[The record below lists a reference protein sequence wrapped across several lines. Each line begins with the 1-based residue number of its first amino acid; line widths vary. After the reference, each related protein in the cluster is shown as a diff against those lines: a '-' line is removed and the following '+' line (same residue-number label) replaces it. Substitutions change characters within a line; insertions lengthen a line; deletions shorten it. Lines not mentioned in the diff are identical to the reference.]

1 MILTSDQS
9 HIPIALGSELVLLDG
24 IPLITDVV
32 NLTTFEGADG
42 LEPSTC

>member
-9 HIPIALGSELVLLDG
+9 HIPIALGSEVALFDG

-32 NLTTFEGADG
+32 NW
-42 LEPSTC
+42 STIRGPIHC